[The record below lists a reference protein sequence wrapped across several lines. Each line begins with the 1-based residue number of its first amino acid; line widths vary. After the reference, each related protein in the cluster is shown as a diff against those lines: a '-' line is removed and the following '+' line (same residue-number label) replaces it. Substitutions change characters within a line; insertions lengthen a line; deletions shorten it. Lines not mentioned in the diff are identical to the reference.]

1 MPSSGHFWTDDAV
14 HDLLTLARGD
24 FMAKWPLVTAEAYR
38 QRLAIEQRRL
48 APTMRFDDGQY
59 HPEEWCYRPRQP
71 SIPLGL
77 EKHVNIG
84 DTHGVFVDQPVW
96 AAVLDFVRDFAPD
109 QVNLL
114 GDIADFYGISRFD
127 KDPNRQV
134 RLQNEIDFTREV
146 ILAEVRRAAPAARIL
161 WRLGNHE
168 ERLEKYIRT
177 RAPEFA
183 SLRALDLASLFGT
196 DDLDILVCEED
207 IQVGHVELTHGHM
220 VRKHSG
226 YTAKAMLDEYGS
238 SVIHNHTHRL
248 GAIYKTDRSGPHVA
262 FENGCLCRMDPEYI
276 AGTPNWQHGFSVGWV
291 LPDGRFHFEQIAVVD
306 SAFVYG
312 GKWFGAADILD
323 DCHD

>member
-1 MPSSGHFWTDDAV
+1 MPNSGFFWNADAIA
-14 HDLLTLARGD
+14 DLLALDRDTFLARY
-24 FMAKWPLVTAEAYR
+24 PQVSHHAYR
-38 QRLAIEQRRL
+38 QRLAIERRSL
-48 APTMRFDDGQY
+48 PPTVRFDDGQY
-59 HPEEWCYRPRQP
+59 HPDEWRYRPRDP

-77 EKHVNIG
+77 EKHVILG

-96 AAVLDFVRDFAPD
+96 AAVLDFIRDFQPH
-109 QVNLL
+109 QVNCL
-114 GDIADFYGISRFD
+114 GDVCDFYGISRFD

-146 ILAEVRRAAPAARIL
+146 ILWELRRAAPGARIL

-183 SLRALDLASLFGT
+183 SLRVLDLASLFGT
-196 DDLDILVCEED
+196 DELDIEVVDDD
-207 IQVGHVELTHGHM
+207 IKVGHIELTHGHM

-226 YTAKAMLDEYGS
+226 FTAKAMLDEYGA

-248 GAIYKTDRSGPHVA
+248 GAVYKTDRSGPHVA

-276 AGTPNWQHGFSVGWV
+276 NGIPNWQHGFSVGWL
-291 LPDGRFHFEQIAVVD
+291 LPSAQFHFEQIAVVD
-306 SAFVYG
+306 GTFVYG
-312 GKWFGAADILD
+312 GKFFGACDVVD